1 MKKAILGLIIG
12 LFHLPLFSQVDF
24 NTIRISNDIELIK
37 ISDNAYIHVSY
48 SDVPGYGRISA
59 NGLIFINKNEAFLF
73 DTPWTDSL
81 TSVLVSWITDSMKLK
96 LTGFVPNHWHADCL
110 GGLRF
115 LQKQNIES
123 YASQLTIDIAKS
135 NGLPAPKNGFRDSL
149 QLNLG
154 DKLVCLYYLGAA
166 HSIDNIVVWIPSEK
180 ILFPGCMVKS
190 IDSNNL
196 GNTPDGDLNAYPA
209 TIDNLIRKFPE
220 AKIVIPGHGKSGGFD
235 LIIHTKELATKQLK
249 PKL

>member
-1 MKKAILGLIIG
+1 MKKRILGLFIV
-12 LFHLPLFSQVDF
+12 LFHLPLFSQADF
-24 NTIRISNDIELIK
+24 KTIRISDDIELIK

-48 SDVPGYGRISA
+48 SDVPGYGRIGA

-81 TSVLVSWITDSMKLK
+81 TSVLVSWITDTMKLK
-96 LTGFVPNHWHADCL
+96 ISGFVPNHWHADCM

-135 NGLPAPKNGFRDSL
+135 NGLPAPEHGFRDSL

-166 HSIDNIVVWIPSEK
+166 HSTDNIVVWMPTEK

-196 GNTPDGDLNAYPA
+196 GNTADGDLTAYPT
-209 TIDNLIRKFPE
+209 TIENLIIKFPD
-220 AKIVIPGHGKSGGFD
+220 AKTVIPGHGKPGGFD
-235 LIIHTKELATKQLK
+235 LIKHTKELVTKQF
-249 PKL
+249 